1 MKAKVVFI
9 FIAIMLLFENKCYA
23 STNEIMK
30 SQTNSLGITSFI
42 EEAEKYYNC
51 ILESKKVNLKLGGF
65 FKILAGKN
73 QGKKMIREIVL
84 FHFPVLGYL
93 KFLR

>member
-1 MKAKVVFI
+1 MCKEYVHI
-9 FIAIMLLFENKCYA
+9 
-23 STNEIMK
+23 K
-30 SQTNSLGITSFI
+30 SDKEFI

-84 FHFPVLGYL
+84 FHFPVLGYKYDEKIEL
-93 KFLR
+93 FRV